1 MSIIST
7 NKKAQFQYQI
17 LEVFQAGLALS
28 SGGLVKMIRSKTL
41 TPDHSFVVFQNNR
54 LEAIGMGTAKDDN
67 SSIALL
73 LTRSEITKIRKA
85 TKEKGVTC
93 ILLNFK
99 RINKY
104 LKADIAIVKGKNQQD
119 KRETIKDRDQT
130 REKARGLT

>member
-1 MSIIST
+1 
-7 NKKAQFQYQI
+7 
-17 LEVFQAGLALS
+17 
-28 SGGLVKMIRSKTL
+28 MIRSKIL

-73 LTRSEITKIRKA
+73 LNRSEITKIRKA

>member
-54 LEAIGMGTAKDDN
+54 LEAIGIATAKGQND
-67 SSIALL
+67 SIPLL
-73 LTRSEITKIRKA
+73 LNQSEITKIRKA
-85 TKEKGVTC
+85 TKEKGITC
-93 ILLNFK
+93 IILNFK
-99 RINKY
+99 RVNKY

-119 KRETIKDRDQT
+119 KRQTIKDRDGE
-130 REKARGLT
+130 REKARGLA